1 MKFSSSSAMF
11 ATLTILASFA
21 SIASARFV
29 CPRPITVEKTVNF
42 VSSSTDLEFNFPNL
56 PESDEGY
63 TVEIYAEFSGDINS
77 ASEYADVRFGGR
89 SLFTLGHN
97 SPNFMNS
104 TAANG
109 NSLESN
115 NCYKDTATT
124 SLQAAEYNQARSSA
138 INVKIDASRLV
149 GNFCQ
154 NDYGIVRITVQPTIP
169 VYEETKYVT
178 FDTHSQTLRFSFSG
192 LPRHADPATPV
203 SISGSFHGDIN
214 SCDEY
219 ARLSVG
225 GLNLFTLGAKSP
237 NLMLGNGSFN
247 CYTDNASI
255 NITAAEYYT
264 RNVKDVDVILD
275 TSSAVNNICPNDHG
289 EITIAVKP
297 DCRRESRTESV
308 QIPSTGGDPHI
319 TTWNNEHFEYHGQCD
334 LTLVKNAGFADGLGL
349 DVQIRTKV
357 VRHWSYIKNVAIK
370 IGNDILEIEG
380 SADAHD
386 ADAHYWINYE
396 YQGDLPS
403 YVSQEVTSIW
413 KRRFIIDLSPKYPG
427 SSIIIQLY
435 KEFIRVKFLGGEGVF
450 GSSVGLMGDYKTGL
464 LLGRDGSTVMTDF
477 TEFGDEWQ
485 VLPSEPKLFH
495 EFTHPQFP
503 ELCIKPED
511 PRGERKRRLA
521 ESAISV
527 EQAEAACAPL
537 KDALSIKDCVYDI
550 LATQDLGM
558 VGAF

>member
-1 MKFSSSSAMF
+1 M
-11 ATLTILASFA
+11 
-21 SIASARFV
+21 
-29 CPRPITVEKTVNF
+29 
-42 VSSSTDLEFNFPNL
+42 TD
-56 PESDEGY
+56 
-63 TVEIYAEFSGDINS
+63 
-77 ASEYADVRFGGR
+77 
-89 SLFTLGHN
+89 
-97 SPNFMNS
+97 
-104 TAANG
+104 
-109 NSLESN
+109 
-115 NCYKDTATT
+115 
-124 SLQAAEYNQARSSA
+124 
-138 INVKIDASRLV
+138 
-149 GNFCQ
+149 
-154 NDYGIVRITVQPTIP
+154 
-169 VYEETKYVT
+169 
-178 FDTHSQTLRFSFSG
+178 
-192 LPRHADPATPV
+192 
-203 SISGSFHGDIN
+203 
-214 SCDEY
+214 
-219 ARLSVG
+219 
-225 GLNLFTLGAKSP
+225 
-237 NLMLGNGSFN
+237 
-247 CYTDNASI
+247 
-255 NITAAEYYT
+255 
-264 RNVKDVDVILD
+264 
-275 TSSAVNNICPNDHG
+275 
-289 EITIAVKP
+289 
-297 DCRRESRTESV
+297 
-308 QIPSTGGDPHI
+308 
-319 TTWNNEHFEYHGQCD
+319 
-334 LTLVKNAGFADGLGL
+334 FADGLGL

-396 YQGDLPS
+396 YPGDLPS

-435 KEFIRVKFLGGEGVF
+435 KEFIRVKFLGDEGVF

-537 KDALSIKDCVYDI
+537 KD
-550 LATQDLGM
+550 
-558 VGAF
+558 